1 MTPKGLQD
9 RGWRASLSVVARVNN
24 NILFRRNDIQQ
35 QQQQQQQSF
44 YPNAQ
49 CSHQCQGFHAT
60 PANTPTLWGGSSSST
75 KYPNDSSRPPT
86 PSFPPYDVR
95 TLHFV
100 ACGRPWLLHWRG
112 VHTHRS
118 WSLFWGAHV
127 PRMVFF
133 ARDSGPWQARER
145 HRRSSRCA
153 RKSPAKPRWTG
164 MLKNHWFLKDSARAR
179 GWIFR
184 FFG

>member
-1 MTPKGLQD
+1 MHTPRT
-9 RGWRASLSVVARVNN
+9 RGSNNNYSLEEIMFNNNNHFTRTLSVLTSARV
-24 NILFRRNDIQQ
+24 FMRRRAI
-35 QQQQQQQSF
+35 
-44 YPNAQ
+44 PPL
-49 CSHQCQGFHAT
+49 CG
-60 PANTPTLWGGSSSST
+60 GGSSSST

-86 PSFPPYDVR
+86 PSFPPYDVQ

-153 RKSPAKPRWTG
+153 RKSPAKPRSTG
-164 MLKNHWFLKDSARAR
+164 WFKTI
-179 GWIFR
+179 GF
-184 FFG
+184 